1 VIEHPDW
8 TPSELQQ
15 MHDLRALLKRKRGG
29 VMFKTKPSR
38 AQQFVL
44 DEWMREYG
52 PRTTPERQRRPDEI
66 YIHWPGGIVSKIYV
80 GILLM
85 GLVFVLLAG
94 DQLPEA
100 TPEQRRPYY
109 DRYLE
114 PIFGKSPWKRAEEAK
129 EIEARRQQYAAD
141 RAAGIP
147 LEPLAVPPVETRP
160 TEASPTR

>member
-1 VIEHPDW
+1 MIEHPDW

-15 MHDLRALLKRKRGG
+15 MHDLRVLLDRKRGG

-44 DEWMREYG
+44 DEWMRENG
-52 PRTTPERQRRPDEI
+52 PKPPPPPTREPL
-66 YIHWPGGIVSKIYV
+66 IHWPAGIVSKIYV
-80 GILLM
+80 A
-85 GLVFVLLAG
+85 VLLFGFLVTLFAG
-94 DQLPEA
+94 LNGGLPEK

-114 PIFGKSPWKRAEEAK
+114 PIFGKSPWKRAREAK

-141 RAAGIP
+141 RAAGVP
-147 LEPLAVPPVETRP
+147 LEPLAVPPVEPRS
-160 TEASPTR
+160 TEASPQR